1 MKFFPRLSF
10 TRSSAAGKKSW
21 RYIAFGLLAYIVFL
35 LATLPASWLAWG
47 LHRFGPHNISL
58 TQPLGSVWR
67 GQAILIAKQGS
78 QLNRLGLIEWDLHPL
93 WLFTGKLGANLRL
106 KDDDTQASTDIK
118 LGYKSITASRLAATL
133 PANALGRFYA
143 PVSLAAPEG
152 TINIKGEELVL
163 DQQGLHGQAIVQWRN
178 AGSQLSPVKP
188 LGDYRLTIN
197 GKGKSATF
205 KLNTNK
211 GALQLSGNG
220 NWDIYGSGQLNFNGT
235 ATPRQRNSELES
247 LLSLLGKDLGGGRR
261 LLRLN
266 TRTKPLKFP

>member
-1 MKFFPRLSF
+1 MSHLAS
-10 TRSSAAGKKSW
+10 
-21 RYIAFGLLAYIVFL
+21 FGLLAYIVFL

-78 QLNRLGLIEWDLHPL
+78 QLNRLGLIKWDLHPL
-93 WLFTGKLGANLRL
+93 WLFTGKLGANLHL
-106 KDDDTQASTDIK
+106 KDGGTQASTDIK

-143 PVSLAAPEG
+143 PASLAALEG
-152 TINIKGEELVL
+152 TIDIKGEELVL

-178 AGSQLSPVKP
+178 AGSQLSPV
-188 LGDYRLTIN
+188 TID
-197 GKGKSATF
+197 GKDKSAAL
-205 KLNTNK
+205 KLSTNK

-220 NWDIYGSGQLNFNGT
+220 KWDIYGSGQLNFNGT
-235 ATPRQRNSELES
+235 ATPRQRGNELEP

-266 TRTKPLKFP
+266 IRTKPLKFP